1 MLTEEERC
9 FIGFSVFPGIGPV
22 RFRLLLSY
30 FGSAAAAWHAS
41 EKALASIHLSSSL
54 CASFIAFR
62 KTFSIDAYIKQ
73 MEKEHVIPV
82 PLTHPHYP
90 KLLQEISDA
99 PFVLYVKG
107 KSTTPVDMEKTIAI
121 VGTRRATSY
130 GRDVTKTLVTDF
142 VAAGCTI
149 VSGMAYGIDAVAHET
164 AIANN
169 GKTIAVLGCGVDVCA
184 PAENRH
190 IYDAVTLKGFG
201 AAVSEMPLGLR
212 PNKGLFP
219 ARNRIIS
226 GLSRAVIVVEGALD
240 SGALIT
246 ARYAAEQGRDV
257 FAVPGAITSPM
268 SRAPTKLIKDGAQIA
283 ESANDVLSSLGLAN
297 IARSDNNKNT
307 RVVPKGKNEQIILDL
322 VNHESLH
329 IDALIELSGL
339 TASSVTASITVLEL
353 GGLIKDVGGNVYAI
367 NHR

>member
-1 MLTEEERC
+1 MDEECRY

-22 RFRLLLSY
+22 RFQLLLSY

-41 EKALASIHLSSSL
+41 EKEFASIHLPPTL

-62 KTFSIDAYIKQ
+62 KKFSIDAYIKQ
-73 MEKEHVIPV
+73 LEKLHCIP
-82 PLTHPHYP
+82 LMRTHPHYP

-107 KSTTPVDMEKTIAI
+107 KSTTPIDMEKTIAI
-121 VGTRRATSY
+121 VGTRRATAY
-130 GRDVTKTLVTDF
+130 GKDVTKTLVRDF

-164 AIANN
+164 AIERE

-190 IYDAVTLKGFG
+190 IYDAIATGGYG
-201 AAVSEMPLGLR
+201 AIVSEMPLGLR
-212 PNKGLFP
+212 PSKRLFP

-226 GLSRAVIVVEGALD
+226 GLSRAVVVVEGTED

-268 SRAPTKLIKDGAQIA
+268 SRAPAKLIRDGAEMIT
-283 ESANDVLSSLGLAN
+283 SADDVLSSLGLAN
-297 IARSDNNKNT
+297 LQRSDNNKNT
-307 RVVPKGKNEQIILDL
+307 RVVAGGEKEQKILAVL
-322 VNHESLH
+322 TQESMH
-329 IDALIELSGL
+329 IDALIEVTGL
-339 TASSVTASITVLEL
+339 TVSEVTASITVLEL
-353 GGLIKDVGGNVYAI
+353 EGLVKDIGGNVYAI

>member
-1 MLTEEERC
+1 MDEESRY

-22 RFRLLLSY
+22 RFQLLLSY

-41 EKALASIHLSSSL
+41 EHDLASVHLPSPL
-54 CASFIAFR
+54 VMSFSAFR
-62 KTFSIDAYIKQ
+62 KTFSIDAYIHSLHTN
-73 MEKEHVIPV
+73 HVIA
-82 PLTHPHYP
+82 LTNIHPHYP
-90 KLLQEISDA
+90 KLLKEISDA
-99 PFVLYVKG
+99 PFVLYVRG
-107 KSTTPVDMEKTIAI
+107 KSTPPVDMEHTIAI

-130 GRDVTKTLVTDF
+130 GRDVTKTLVVDF

-184 PAENRH
+184 PAENRG
-190 IYDAVTLKGFG
+190 IYDAITAGGFG

-226 GLSRAVIVVEGALD
+226 GLSRAVVVVEGAED

-257 FAVPGAITSPM
+257 FAVPGSIMSPM
-268 SRAPTKLIKDGAQIA
+268 SRAPAKLMKDGAQII
-283 ESANDVLSSLGLAN
+283 ESAGDVLSSLGLAN
-297 IARSDNNKNT
+297 MRRSDNNKNT
-307 RVVPKGKNEQIILDL
+307 CVVAGNDNEQNILAIL
-322 VNHESLH
+322 NREPTH
-329 IDALIELSGL
+329 IDALIQETGL
-339 TASSVTASITVLEL
+339 TAGVVTATITVLEL
-353 GGLIKDVGGNVYAI
+353 GGRVKDLGGNVYAL
-367 NHR
+367 NHC

>member
-1 MLTEEERC
+1 MDEECRY

-22 RFRLLLSY
+22 RFQLLLSY

-41 EKALASIHLSSSL
+41 EKDLVSIHLSPSL

-62 KTFSIDAYIKQ
+62 KTFSIDAYIEQ
-73 MEKEHVIPV
+73 LEKEHVISI

-90 KLLQEISDA
+90 KLLHEISDA

-107 KSTTPVDMEKTIAI
+107 KTTTPIDMHRTIAI

-130 GRDVTKTLVTDF
+130 GRDVTKTLVRDF

-164 AIANN
+164 AIERE

-190 IYDAVTLKGFG
+190 IYDAIATGGYG
-201 AAVSEMPLGLR
+201 AIVSEMPLGLR
-212 PNKGLFP
+212 PSKRLFP

-226 GLSRAVIVVEGALD
+226 GLSRAVVVVEGAED

-268 SRAPTKLIKDGAQIA
+268 SRAPAKLIRDGAQMI
-283 ESANDVLSSLGLAN
+283 ESAGDVLSSLGLAN
-297 IARSDNNKNT
+297 SARSDNNKKT
-307 RVVPKGKNEQIILDL
+307 YVVAGDSQEQKILAVL
-322 VNHESLH
+322 SQESLH
-329 IDALIELSGL
+329 IDALIVATGL
-339 TASSVTASITVLEL
+339 TAREVTASITVLEL
-353 GGLIKDVGGNVYAI
+353 GGRIKDIGGNVYAI
-367 NHR
+367 NHC

>member
-1 MLTEEERC
+1 MDEECRY

-22 RFRLLLSY
+22 RFQLLLSY
-30 FGSAAAAWHAS
+30 FGSAAAAWHANS
-41 EKALASIHLSSSL
+41 ESLASIHLPPAL
-54 CASFIAFR
+54 CASFIEFR

-73 MEKEHVIPV
+73 LEKEHVIPI

-90 KLLQEISDA
+90 KLLHEISDA

-107 KSTTPVDMEKTIAI
+107 KTTAPIDMHRTIAI

-130 GRDVTKTLVTDF
+130 GRDVTKTLVRDF

-164 AIANN
+164 AIDCN
-169 GKTIAVLGCGVDVCA
+169 GKTVVVLGCGVDVCA

-190 IYDAVTLKGFG
+190 IYNAVATGGYG
-201 AAVSEMPLGLR
+201 AIVSEMPLGLR
-212 PNKGLFP
+212 PSKGLFP

-226 GLSRAVIVVEGALD
+226 GLSRAVIVVEGAED

-268 SRAPTKLIKDGAQIA
+268 SRAPAKLIRDGAQMI
-283 ESANDVLSSLGLAN
+283 ESADDVLSSLGLAN
-297 IARSDNNKNT
+297 PQRSDNNKNT
-307 RVVPKGKNEQIILDL
+307 RVVAGGGQEQKILAVL
-322 VNHESLH
+322 TQESLH
-329 IDALIELSGL
+329 IDALIEVTGL
-339 TASSVTASITVLEL
+339 TVSEVTASITVLEL
-353 GGLIKDVGGNVYAI
+353 EGRVKDIGGNVYAI